1 LPDVAVW
8 GDGAV
13 GTALSVILAGAGR
26 EVVLVGPPGSGTGGV
41 ELTAAGAF
49 EGSAR
54 IVHMESDRRVDA
66 DLSLVA
72 VKAFD
77 LSVVS
82 ATASRAGGV
91 VCATNGLGLER
102 EWAGDWTR
110 VERIVLTSG
119 YRLTGPGSVET
130 FPGSIHLEEGGF
142 ADSAFGPSAPGI
154 ERHPDIEPVVWAK
167 WLVNSVLNPFGALT
181 GAENDRL
188 PGLGLEHS
196 MNLVFE
202 ELSALVPGKYGPSAT
217 TAAREMLRHL
227 TSHSGNRCSMLQDLD
242 RGSRTEIDF
251 MTGYAETAKPG
262 SCPLA
267 RLLTDLVKG
276 LAASPA

>member
-1 LPDVAVW
+1 LPGVAVW

-26 EVVLVGPPGSGTGGV
+26 DVVLVGPPGSGSGDIDV
-41 ELTAAGAF
+41 AAAGAL

-54 IVHMESDRRVDA
+54 IAHLESDRRVDA
-66 DLSLVA
+66 DVSVVA

-77 LSVVS
+77 LAAVS
-82 ATASRAGGV
+82 GAASRSREV

-102 EWAGDWTR
+102 EWTEDWTR
-110 VERIVLTSG
+110 VERMVLTSG
-119 YRLTGPGSVET
+119 YRLTGPRRVET
-130 FPGSIHLEEGGF
+130 FPGSTHVEEGGT
-142 ADSAFGPSAPGI
+142 ADSLFGASAPGI

-202 ELSALVPGKYGPSAT
+202 ELSALVPGEFGPRVVA
-217 TAAREMLRHL
+217 AAREMLRSL
-227 TSHSGNRCSMLQDLD
+227 TSGSGNRCSMLQDLD

-251 MTGYAETAKPG
+251 MTGYAEKVKPG
-262 SCPLA
+262 GCPLA
-267 RLLTDLVKG
+267 RLLTDLVKC
-276 LAASPA
+276 LAPSPA